1 MSISFSL
8 QATKLVSELTIL
20 YSQTRWELW
29 LKTELSILTSNEAL
43 RRWGLFITTENIT
56 LKRCYVPKVLFNRR
70 FCFEIV
76 QFSEFLTQSETI
88 FR

>member
-29 LKTELSILTSNEAL
+29 LKTELSILTSTEAL
-43 RRWGLFITTENIT
+43 RRWELFITTENII

-70 FCFEIV
+70 FCSLMDICTAGLYFNQKIV
-76 QFSEFLTQSETI
+76 
-88 FR
+88 

>member
-29 LKTELSILTSNEAL
+29 LKTELSILTSTEAL
-43 RRWGLFITTENIT
+43 RRWGLFITTENII

-70 FCFEIV
+70 FCSLMDICTAGLYFNQKIV
-76 QFSEFLTQSETI
+76 
-88 FR
+88 

>member
-1 MSISFSL
+1 MSISSSL

-29 LKTELSILTSNEAL
+29 LKTELSILTSTEAL

-76 QFSEFLTQSETI
+76 QFSEFLTQS
-88 FR
+88 

>member
-20 YSQTRWELW
+20 HSQTRWELW
-29 LKTELSILTSNEAL
+29 LKTELSILTSTEAL
-43 RRWGLFITTENIT
+43 RRWGLFITTENII

-70 FCFEIV
+70 LCFEIV
-76 QFSEFLTQSETI
+76 QFSEFLTQS
-88 FR
+88 

>member
-29 LKTELSILTSNEAL
+29 LKTELSILTSTEAL
-43 RRWGLFITTENIT
+43 RRWGLFITTENII
-56 LKRCYVPKVLFNRR
+56 LKRCYVPKVLFNKT

-76 QFSEFLTQSETI
+76 QFSEFLTQS
-88 FR
+88 

>member
-29 LKTELSILTSNEAL
+29 LKTELSILTSVTCNLPAD
-43 RRWGLFITTENIT
+43 GLQCTDYA
-56 LKRCYVPKVLFNRR
+56 RAVLAGHY
-70 FCFEIV
+70 
-76 QFSEFLTQSETI
+76 I
-88 FR
+88 FGD

>member
-29 LKTELSILTSNEAL
+29 LKTELSIMTSTEAL

-56 LKRCYVPKVLFNRR
+56 LKHCYLPKFCSIEDFVLKSYNFQN
-70 FCFEIV
+70 F
-76 QFSEFLTQSETI
+76 
-88 FR
+88 

>member
-29 LKTELSILTSNEAL
+29 LKTELSILTSTEAL
-43 RRWGLFITTENIT
+43 RRWGLFITTENII

-70 FCFEIV
+70 FCLLMDICTAGLYFNQKIV
-76 QFSEFLTQSETI
+76 
-88 FR
+88 